1 VAAVRAESAIEARA
15 IGGVKF
21 HNLTTIWLNGRA
33 GSEITHIIN
42 RTGGRVHASSPA
54 GAMRQTY
61 RDFAGTRPGGGAATG
76 TKQR

>member
-1 VAAVRAESAIEARA
+1 
-15 IGGVKF
+15 
-21 HNLTTIWLNGRA
+21 LNGKA